1 MASQPKVFD
10 PDTADLAKVD
20 LTDLDLF
27 ADGPPHA
34 LFARMRDEAPVRWN
48 PSAHGTEFW
57 SLARSE
63 DITNVSK
70 DPATF
75 SSARGGIFLRPGTL
89 PHLDFLRNFVIF
101 KDPPEHTK
109 YRDIVATA
117 FLPRTLILIDELI
130 REIVTGT
137 LDEVVQRGECDLVR
151 DVAAPIPVK
160 VITRL
165 LGAPDEDLAQ
175 LLAWTETLE
184 HGITNSADVAET
196 LEQMSAH
203 FLQLVDNQ
211 VVRGVDSLAK
221 GISEAEVDGER
232 LSDEEIAAYFCV
244 LLFVGSNPT
253 RSAISSGMLALME
266 HPEQLELLRNEP
278 NRLRCTR
285 SGLAPTALD
294 EILRWSTPLNCLART
309 ATKDTEIQGVEIKAD
324 SRIILWY
331 ASASRDPM
339 VVPDADTFDVTRE
352 SSGHTHHAYGGGGPH
367 FCQGANL
374 ANRVLSIALQEIIR
388 RLPNIERAGPTSR
401 VRSTFIN
408 SLATLPVTFKPAH

>member
-1 MASQPKVFD
+1 MASHPNALD
-10 PDTADLAKVD
+10 ADTADLAKVD

-27 ADGPPHA
+27 TDGPPHA

-48 PSAHGTEFW
+48 PSAHGAEFW
-57 SLARSE
+57 SLTRSE
-63 DITNVSK
+63 DIINVSK

-101 KDPPEHTK
+101 KDPPDHTK
-109 YRDIVATA
+109 YRDIVAKA
-117 FLPRTLILIDELI
+117 FLPRTLILIDDLI

-137 LDEVVQRGECDLVR
+137 LDQVVEHGECDLVR

-165 LGAPDEDLAQ
+165 LGAPDEDLTQ
-175 LLAWTETLE
+175 LLAWTEALE
-184 HGITNSADVAET
+184 QGITNSADVAET
-196 LEQMSAH
+196 LSQMSAH
-203 FLQLVDNQ
+203 FLELVDSQ

-221 GISEAEVDGER
+221 GIAEAEVDGER
-232 LSDEEIAAYFCV
+232 LTDEEIAAYFCV

-253 RSAISSGMLALME
+253 RSAISNGMLALME
-266 HPEQLELLRNEP
+266 HPDQLELLRKEP
-278 NRLRCTR
+278 TRLRCTR
-285 SGLAPTALD
+285 SGLASAAID

-309 ATKDTEIQGVEIKAD
+309 ATKDTTIQGVDIKAD

-339 VVPDADTFDVTRE
+339 AVAGADKFDVTRE
-352 SSGHTHHAYGGGGPH
+352 ARDLTHHAYGGGGPH

-374 ANRVLSIALQEIIR
+374 ANRVLSIALQEILR
-388 RLPNIERAGPTSR
+388 RLPNIERSGPTGR
-401 VRSTFIN
+401 VRSTFMN
-408 SLATLPVTFKPAH
+408 SLATLPVTFEPAH